1 MAAPLDPR
9 LALRAPG
16 DDNKKQI
23 HATMPRRPL
32 HADGMKHPCVYILA
46 SHRNGTLYVGV
57 TSNLA
62 GRIWQHRH
70 DLVADFTQHHG
81 VHTLVWFEPHASMAV
96 AIAREKSIKRW
107 RRQWKLRLIESTNP
121 AWRDLYPDILDSA
134 GDAAVTTRSPP
145 PLSPGAGS
153 SRG

>member
-1 MAAPLDPR
+1 
-9 LALRAPG
+9 
-16 DDNKKQI
+16 
-23 HATMPRRPL
+23 
-32 HADGMKHPCVYILA
+32 MKHPCVYILA

-145 PLSPGAGS
+145 PAFAGGRLFAGMTAKNAMPS
-153 SRG
+153 TMAR